1 MRPGMS
7 ATLTRSRSRPRC
19 SVPRCGLSVV
29 NGYAATSVRVR
40 IRVRVRVWVRV
51 RVRVRVGVGVK
62 RAPPVCR
69 EAAR

>member
-40 IRVRVRVWVRV
+40 VRV
-51 RVRVRVGVGVK
+51 RVRLG
-62 RAPPVCR
+62 
-69 EAAR
+69 